1 MANMSYCRF
10 ENTLRDLYDCYNN
23 LNSTL
28 SDRERMSRKS
38 LVDLCQSIVDE
49 YDPSIEDEE
58 DDDFTDPAGGSGLH
72 SHI

>member
-10 ENTLRDLYDCYNN
+10 ENTLRDLYDCYYN

-38 LVDLCQSIVDE
+38 LVDLCRSIVDE
-49 YDPSIEDEE
+49 YDPSVEDEVEE
-58 DDDFTDPAGGSGLH
+58 DEDEYDTLVIPK
-72 SHI
+72 